1 MFDEIS
7 SHIPSH
13 PPPPALFFA
22 CFNHISPLAV
32 TSMSRLKMPL
42 ICKAAAGSHRRKK
55 ERTKD
60 RNVMKRGEICDLG
73 SLGTWS
79 PSVRVSGKYKL
90 SLKSPKAW
98 HH

>member
-13 PPPPALFFA
+13 PPPPPCFSLALIIF
-22 CFNHISPLAV
+22 SPLAV
-32 TSMSRLKMPL
+32 TSMSRLKMSL

-55 ERTKD
+55 ERPKD
-60 RNVMKRGEICDLG
+60 RNVMKRGEICELG
-73 SLGTWS
+73 SLGTWC
-79 PSVRVSGKYKL
+79 PSVRVSGKDKL
-90 SLKSPKAW
+90 SSKSPKAW